1 MEGKSRSQ
9 QILVQRAAVALLLLA
24 SAAGMPGCT
33 AANFGDRMPQAVG
46 GLPEGVPP
54 RPQTTSSYPAVNDVP
69 PPRASSVLTSEEQMK
84 VEDELTAARN
94 RAASAAGSKSKPAGS
109 TGDQ

>member
-1 MEGKSRSQ
+1 MPLEYTNACVERS
-9 QILVQRAAVALLLLA
+9 
-24 SAAGMPGCT
+24 
-33 AANFGDRMPQAVG
+33 
-46 GLPEGVPP
+46 
-54 RPQTTSSYPAVNDVP
+54 PAVNDVP